1 MTYTVSILRRA
12 QKELQRLPAEDYERV
27 REAMRALAHNPRPA
41 GCLALTGRAGW
52 RIRVGDYRV
61 IYEIRRS
68 SATTLIMNGLEFG
81 GQELSKRPDMIGQSS
96 GHAGGLVAPLGLDQS

>member
-12 QKELQRLPAEDYERV
+12 QKELQRLPSEDYERV

-41 GCLALTGRAGW
+41 GCLALTSRAGW

-61 IYEIRRS
+61 IYEIYDAPRTVTILHVGHRRDVY
-68 SATTLIMNGLEFG
+68 
-81 GQELSKRPDMIGQSS
+81 R
-96 GHAGGLVAPLGLDQS
+96 